1 MKDFLNYSLLN
12 HNTFGMDVKAKRYVE
27 YDTEEELEVL
37 IPTLS
42 GELLHIGGGSNLLFK
57 ADFEGTVLHSAIHGI
72 EKQTL
77 PLPSLQGGSGIP
89 TNEQGNSLSSVGETG
104 MGSVLVR
111 VGAGVVWDDFV
122 AWAVERGLGGVE
134 NLSLIPGEVG
144 ASAVQNIGAYGVEA
158 KDVIAL
164 VEAVDLKTGEK
175 RIFTNAECQYAY
187 RQSIFKNELKGKYA
201 ITYVTYRLQK
211 NPQLKLDYGNLRA
224 VLEQDLL
231 HGENRPALGLV
242 RQAIIDI
249 RNAKLPDPKVQG
261 NAGSF
266 FMNPVVSREKF
277 LSLQKDYPQMPFYE
291 VEGGVKIPAGW
302 MIDQCG
308 WRGKSLGRAGVH
320 DKQALV
326 LVNLGGA
333 TSDEIIRLCNT
344 ICKDVHDKFDIDI
357 HPEVNLI

>member
-1 MKDFLNYSLLN
+1 MKEYKDYSLLN

-27 YDTEEELEVL
+27 YDSEEELKAL

-42 GELLHIGGGSNLLFK
+42 GEVLHMGGGSNLLFK
-57 ADFEGTVLHSAIHGI
+57 GDFEGTVLHSAIKGI
-72 EKQTL
+72 EVVDE
-77 PLPSLQGGSGIP
+77 SAESA
-89 TNEQGNSLSSVGETG
+89 
-104 MGSVLVR
+104 LVR
-111 VGAGVVWDDFV
+111 AGAGEVWDDFV
-122 AWAVERGLGGVE
+122 AWAVERGYGGVE

-164 VEAVDLKTGEK
+164 VEAIDLSNGQK
-175 RIFTNAECQYAY
+175 RVFGTEECNYAY
-187 RQSIFKNELKGKYA
+187 RQSIFKNALKGKYA

-211 NPQLKLDYGNLRA
+211 QPVLKQDYGNIRA
-224 VLEQDLL
+224 VLGDNGQHTISD
-231 HGENRPALGLV
+231 V

-277 LSLQKDYPQMPFYE
+277 LSIQKDYPQMPFYE
-291 VEGGVKIPAGW
+291 MEGGVKIPAGW

-308 WRGKSLGRAGVH
+308 WKGKSLGRAGVH

-333 TSDEIIRLCNT
+333 TSDEIITLCNT
-344 ICKDVHDKFDIDI
+344 ICKDVKEKFGIDI